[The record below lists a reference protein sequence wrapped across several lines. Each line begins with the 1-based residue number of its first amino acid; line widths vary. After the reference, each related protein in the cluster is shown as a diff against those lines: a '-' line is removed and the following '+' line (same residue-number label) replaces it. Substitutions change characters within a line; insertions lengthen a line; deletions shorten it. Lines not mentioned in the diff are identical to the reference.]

1 MTELDDARRDVG
13 ELILRVAARL
23 DDAVARAS
31 AAQDLTPV
39 EARLLRLLL
48 DTGPW
53 PQARVARRLA
63 LDPSRVSVLAVAL
76 EKRGLVAR
84 RQDRGDLRITTL
96 RATDDAR
103 RRVAAVGGLLRESTP
118 LRRLDRRAC
127 EVLTQELSVLVEPEG
142 DERGAPTYEAI
153 QDDGHR

>member
-1 MTELDDARRDVG
+1 MIELDEARRELG
-13 ELILRVAARL
+13 ELILRVAAQL
-23 DDAVARAS
+23 EGAVAQAS
-31 AAQDLTPV
+31 ASQELTPV

-53 PQARVARRLA
+53 PQARVASRLA

-76 EKRGLVAR
+76 EKRGLVER
-84 RQDRGDLRITTL
+84 KQDRGDRRVTAL

-118 LRRLDRRAC
+118 LQRLDSRAC
-127 EVLTQELSVLVEPEG
+127 EVLTRELSTLVEQEG
-142 DERGAPTYEAI
+142 HGAP
-153 QDDGHR
+153 G